1 MSTPQFVINLR
12 AKVGTDELWLPGVT
26 AVVIRDVPPGS
37 PFHVVPDVLLV
48 KRSDTGEWTPPTGI
62 CDPGEQPHVSAARE
76 VLEETG
82 LEISVEAV
90 LGVGAVG
97 PVTYPNGD
105 KCRFMDT
112 AMRCVVAGHS
122 DTPTVADEE
131 NTEVGWFPISNMPV
145 TNQRFRMVIA
155 DAVAQLKHPQ
165 GFSPRMG
172 FEKRR
177 LA

>member
-1 MSTPQFVINLR
+1 MSTPEFIVNLR
-12 AKVGTDELWLPGVT
+12 ARIGNEELWLPGVT

-48 KRSDTGEWTPPTGI
+48 RRVDTGEWTPPTGI
-62 CDPGEQPHVSAARE
+62 CDPGEQPDAGAVRE

-82 LEISVEAV
+82 LHVSAEAL

-97 PVTYPNGD
+97 PVIYPNGD
-105 KCRFMDT
+105 RCRFMDT
-112 AMRCVVAGHS
+112 AMRCVVVGES
-122 DTPTVADEE
+122 DAPFPADGE
-131 NTEVGWFPISNMPV
+131 NTEVGWFPISHMPV
-145 TNQRFRMVIA
+145 SNQRFRMVIA

-165 GFSPRMG
+165 GFAPRMG

-177 LA
+177 R